1 MDDALLVSKCLD
13 GNQQACKVL
22 FDTYSPGMMA
32 VCMRYFSSRTEAEDA
47 LQDGF
52 IKIFQ
57 NLHQWNSTG
66 PLPAWIR
73 RVVVNTCLTAI
84 RKKFPA
90 QDFDLSDHHQNL
102 AVNPEIHSQMDY
114 KSILNHLNQM
124 PVGYRTVFNLFVVE
138 GYQYDEIAEML
149 QIKETT
155 CRSQLFRA
163 KHFLANR
170 LSKEY
175 PELKLS
181 L

>member
-1 MDDALLVSKCLD
+1 
-13 GNQQACKVL
+13 
-22 FDTYSPGMMA
+22 
-32 VCMRYFSSRTEAEDA
+32 MRYFNSRAEAEDA

-57 NLHQWNSTG
+57 NLHQWSATG
-66 PLPAWIR
+66 PLAAWVR
-73 RVVVNTCLTAI
+73 RIMVNTCLSNI
-84 RKKFPA
+84 RKKFPET
-90 QDFDLSDHHQNL
+90 DFDLAEHHQNL
-102 AVNPEIHSQMDY
+102 TVDPEIVGQMDY
-114 KSILNHLNQM
+114 QRIRNLLDQM
-124 PVGYRTVFNLFVVE
+124 PVGYRTVFNLFVIE

-163 KHFLANR
+163 KNFLASR

-175 PELKLS
+175 PEFKLS